1 LGGLINRR
9 EKGLV
14 MLSIADGSF
23 AALAVLPIA
32 LVFLL
37 AYGNRV
43 RRTPR
48 PSAVRTMRRRRD

>member
-23 AALAVLPIA
+23 VALAVLPIA

-37 AYGNRV
+37 AYGNRA
-43 RRTPR
+43 RRSTR

>member
-1 LGGLINRR
+1 
-9 EKGLV
+9 

-37 AYGNRV
+37 AYGSRA
-43 RRTPR
+43 RRSTR
-48 PSAVRTMRRRRD
+48 PSAVRTMWRRRD

>member
-1 LGGLINRR
+1 
-9 EKGLV
+9 

-32 LVFLL
+32 MVFLL

-43 RRTPR
+43 RRTTR
-48 PSAVRTMRRRRD
+48 RSAVRTMRRRRS

>member
-1 LGGLINRR
+1 
-9 EKGLV
+9 
-14 MLSIADGSF
+14 MLSVADGSF

-43 RRTPR
+43 RRTSR
-48 PSAVRTMRRRRD
+48 PSAVRMMRRRRS